1 MRLFKLI
8 FVLVKFQNEDTF
20 YKYKRATTSKSFEA
34 IQNKRGGYEDSS
46 EYPQCLSTY

>member
-20 YKYKRATTSKSFEA
+20 YKYKRVTTSKSFEA
-34 IQNKRGGYEDSS
+34 IQNKRSGYEDSS
-46 EYPQCLSTY
+46 EYQ